1 MTDLTLAD
9 RQAHYREIAALL
21 ADEYGYPTWRQHHP
35 PVDEMVLTIL
45 SQNTSDTNSFRAFDQ
60 LKQRYDSWEAVRD
73 APTGEL
79 IETIRTAGL
88 ANQKGPRIQLALRT
102 LTETQGGI
110 TLDHLADMSADEAKQ
125 WLTSIKGIGHKT
137 ASIVLL
143 FSLNKPAFPVD
154 THVHRVTTRLGVVD
168 EGVSADKAHRL
179 LEQIVPA
186 DDFYA
191 FHLQI
196 IQHGRE
202 VCHAR
207 SPKCSVC
214 VLQAQCR
221 YFDQRDETG

>member
-1 MTDLTLAD
+1 MTDLPLAD
-9 RQAHYREIAALL
+9 RQAHYREVAARL

-60 LKQRYDSWEAVRD
+60 LKERYDSWEAVRD
-73 APTGEL
+73 APTDEL

-102 LTETQGGI
+102 LTETQGSI
-110 TLDHLADMSADEAKQ
+110 TLDHLEDMNAEEAKK

-137 ASIVLL
+137 ASIILL

-154 THVHRVTTRLGVVD
+154 THVHRVTTRLGLVD
-168 EGVSADKAHRL
+168 EGLNADKAHRL
-179 LEQIVPA
+179 LEEVVPP

-191 FHLQI
+191 FHLQV

-202 VCHAR
+202 VCSAR

-214 VLQAQCR
+214 VLQDQCA
-221 YFDQRDETG
+221 YFNRES